1 MAFAACDA
9 FWAVFAEAFAA
20 CAVFTEVSVVL
31 IAALEVA
38 CAVLIP
44 FSVVLT
50 VPLAVV
56 FTAFSAFRA
65 VLLII
70 FCPCCRVFINCD
82 FAVWETSGQRNG
94 LQPRD
99 GSASRVVLTY
109 SVLLSVLRL

>member
-1 MAFAACDA
+1 MGSFRRSLCR
-9 FWAVFAEAFAA
+9 
-20 CAVFTEVSVVL
+20 CLCRFTEVSVVL

-65 VLLII
+65 VVLII
-70 FCPCCRVFINCD
+70 FAP
-82 FAVWETSGQRNG
+82 AVGSLSTAILLSGKHRGQRNG

-99 GSASRVVLTY
+99 GSANRVVLTY
-109 SVLLSVLRL
+109 SVLLSALRL